1 MVSLFLKIELFLF
14 TLYTFSYLLNV
25 FRQTALSFL
34 SALQRH
40 KKLGRG
46 RVICVTHGW
55 YCALLPAGKS
65 DSIYFLVYRAKSD
78 STCCLADRAKSDSI
92 CCLVDKAK

>member
-1 MVSLFLKIELFLF
+1 MNVFYMLVDFWLGTKHFRAMSAFIASYMFPLFLKIELFLF

-34 SALQRH
+34 SALARNM
-40 KKLGRG
+40 KLSRR

-55 YCALLPAGKS
+55 YCALLRLQLLPCGQG
-65 DSIYFLVYRAKSD
+65 
-78 STCCLADRAKSDSI
+78 
-92 CCLVDKAK
+92 